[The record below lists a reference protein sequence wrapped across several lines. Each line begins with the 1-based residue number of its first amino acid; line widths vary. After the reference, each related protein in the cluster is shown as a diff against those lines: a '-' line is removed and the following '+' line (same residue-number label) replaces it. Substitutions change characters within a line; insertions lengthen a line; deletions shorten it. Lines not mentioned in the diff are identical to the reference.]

1 MHGIA
6 QSAQRRLRLGNGEF
20 QPVPGDAA
28 MDLLSWS
35 ELLGEQNAGQFLVQ
49 LTPDSPAQ
57 RSRAVFRLIATIDY
71 PVDGVIVEAQGDVLR
86 SQPLPGWRLSSL
98 CCWERSEHMLPCREH
113 RRRRL
118 LPVSGPRSHLWM
130 LRFRRK
136 ATRPVPHRGPNRATR
151 PALAATPY
159 RQTRRWALL

>member
-35 ELLGEQNAGQFLVQ
+35 ELLGEQHAGQFLVQ
-49 LTPDSPAQ
+49 FTPDGPAQ

-86 SQPLPGWRLSSL
+86 SQPLPGLLQKELGDRAKPQPIEATEQDDLVDPVEELRPEVPSHGHHERL
-98 CCWERSEHMLPCREH
+98 P
-113 RRRRL
+113 
-118 LPVSGPRSHLWM
+118 HL
-130 LRFRRK
+130 FD
-136 ATRPVPHRGPNRATR
+136 
-151 PALAATPY
+151 
-159 RQTRRWALL
+159 